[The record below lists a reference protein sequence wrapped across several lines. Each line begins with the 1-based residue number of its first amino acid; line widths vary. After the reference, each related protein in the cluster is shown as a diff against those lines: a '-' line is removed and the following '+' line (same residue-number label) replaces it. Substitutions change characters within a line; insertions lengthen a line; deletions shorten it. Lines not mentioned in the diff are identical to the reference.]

1 MTHPSA
7 SLMNH
12 TPVGRN
18 TGGATV
24 AVTGVTRDV
33 AGTLLAAGRDP
44 PVHPPVTTN
53 TESNQTQRFLPI
65 PELFHA
71 ARPR

>member
-1 MTHPSA
+1 
-7 SLMNH
+7 MNH

-24 AVTGVTRDV
+24 AVTGVAPDV
-33 AGTLLAAGRDP
+33 AGTLFAAGRDP
-44 PVHPPVTTN
+44 PMHPPVATK
-53 TESNQTQRFLPI
+53 TESNQAQRFLPI
-65 PELFHA
+65 PEFFHA